1 MAGHEHSDDGHH
13 PHVMSIPA
21 LLATGFALL
30 VLTIFT
36 VTVTSW
42 DFGYKA
48 NLIVAMAIATVKAII
63 VCLFFMH
70 LLYDKKFNLIILV
83 GSVACMLLFFS
94 ITMLDSGQYQDDL
107 RITNPMPHE
116 AAAAAADSGGN

>member
-1 MAGHEHSDDGHH
+1 MAGHGHSESGHQ

-21 LLATGFALL
+21 LLATGGALML
-30 VLTIFT
+30 LTIFT

-42 DFGYKA
+42 DFGYTA
-48 NLIVAMAIATVKAII
+48 NLVVAMAIATIKAII

-83 GSVACMLLFFS
+83 LSVSFMMLFFS
-94 ITMLDSGQYQDDL
+94 ITLLDSDQYQGDIL
-107 RITNPMPHE
+107 ITNPMPHE
-116 AAAAAADSGGN
+116 AAAAEGSAK